1 MPADP
6 DVLNCR
12 RTQLT
17 RYLVTCTLLL
27 PQFLLEVEQLARAQS
42 AIDDT
47 KLNLLLTGPQLT
59 RKLELPYTLSTG
71 VISQP
76 FD

>member
-17 RYLVTCTLLL
+17 KYLVTCTLLL
-27 PQFLLEVEQLARAQS
+27 PQFLLEQLARAQS

-47 KLNLLLTGPQLT
+47 NLNLLLTGPQLT